1 MEFEAVLE
9 QTIALLQRQ
18 GRISYGALKR
28 RFQLDD
34 AYLEDLKVELI
45 EAQQLARDENGRILV
60 WAGETASQ
68 PPTRD
73 DQVIQAALPHVERRT
88 PDAERRQL
96 TVMFCDLV
104 DSTALSSQLDPEDF
118 RDVVR
123 AYQDASTAVIQRF
136 DGYIAQLLGDGLL
149 VYFGYP
155 YAHEDDAQRAVRA
168 GLGVVEAMGQLNLRL
183 TQERGVSLAVRLGIH
198 TG

>member
-1 MEFEAVLE
+1 MSQKECPPTGRGEREVSLGFEAVLE

-18 GRISYGALKR
+18 GRISYGALRR

-60 WAGETASQ
+60 WVGETASQ

-73 DQVIQAALPHVERRT
+73 DQVVQAALPHVERRT

-104 DSTALSSQLDPEDF
+104 DSTTLSSQL
-118 RDVVR
+118 
-123 AYQDASTAVIQRF
+123 
-136 DGYIAQLLGDGLL
+136 
-149 VYFGYP
+149 
-155 YAHEDDAQRAVRA
+155 
-168 GLGVVEAMGQLNLRL
+168 
-183 TQERGVSLAVRLGIH
+183 
-198 TG
+198 